1 MISKYKM
8 EKCNHLA
15 EEERVGYISLFSWC
29 HMAVS
34 VLCLFLTVP
43 WVGLQCVIVAF
54 LVILTYFSCAYVN
67 ASTHYL
73 VPKHVGNKF

>member
-15 EEERVGYISLFSWC
+15 EEERDGYITLFSWC

-34 VLCLFLTVP
+34 VLCLFLMVP
-43 WVGLQCVIVAF
+43 WVCLYCGMIVAF
-54 LVILTYFSCAYVN
+54 PGHTQSFFLCL
-67 ASTHYL
+67 
-73 VPKHVGNKF
+73 